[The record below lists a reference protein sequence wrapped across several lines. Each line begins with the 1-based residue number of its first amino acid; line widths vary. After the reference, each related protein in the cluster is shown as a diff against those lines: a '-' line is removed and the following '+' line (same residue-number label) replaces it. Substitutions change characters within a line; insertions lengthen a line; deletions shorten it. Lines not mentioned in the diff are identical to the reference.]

1 MVVRLVLERLRLDP
15 EPRDAR
21 RAGGGREELELER
34 GQGPAAGIKL
44 GHVRGGSLFV
54 WAPLIDM
61 SAGERV
67 MFRSDPHSPYYYS
80 WPTRIGFGVSTGAW
94 LAALM
99 WLVLR
104 NAYAG
109 VFVVGLCLG
118 LFMLEN
124 WQLHEAVREETERV
138 TELEKQI
145 IVLRGTVGELSLM
158 NSELE
163 AEHRRAAFR
172 ARPVRHPSA
181 SSL

>member
-1 MVVRLVLERLRLDP
+1 MY
-15 EPRDAR
+15 
-21 RAGGGREELELER
+21 
-34 GQGPAAGIKL
+34 
-44 GHVRGGSLFV
+44 
-54 WAPLIDM
+54 
-61 SAGERV
+61 
-67 MFRSDPHSPYYYS
+67 RSDHHNPYYYS

-118 LFMLEN
+118 LYMLEN

-145 IVLRGTVGELSLM
+145 IVLRDTVGELSLM

-172 ARPVRHPSA
+172 CRPVRHSSA